1 MKVLQALL
9 ALGLLGGC
17 REGAEPLQDT
27 LRSVLKISKHRN
39 SLQPRLIKSWKR
51 RDLIFE
57 QVQFQGRHNQ
67 FIPALV
73 CYSEMARFRP
83 LPAVLCMPGTPNKKE
98 DLLRPLDLLPR
109 WADQGFFVISIDRP
123 YHGERQGDLK
133 KAISEKGLLGVWGE
147 SVYDLMRA
155 LDYVEG
161 RSEAV
166 ANRMGM
172 LGLSMGGMEA
182 LFMGALD
189 PRVKVVVSV
198 AGQLTWEEIF
208 RGNAWK
214 KIFGGKE

>member
-57 QVQFQGRHNQ
+57 QVQFQGRYNQ

-109 WADQGFFVISIDRP
+109 WAEQGFFC
-123 YHGERQGDLK
+123 Y
-133 KAISEKGLLGVWGE
+133 
-147 SVYDLMRA
+147 
-155 LDYVEG
+155 
-161 RSEAV
+161 
-166 ANRMGM
+166 
-172 LGLSMGGMEA
+172 
-182 LFMGALD
+182 
-189 PRVKVVVSV
+189 
-198 AGQLTWEEIF
+198 
-208 RGNAWK
+208 
-214 KIFGGKE
+214 